1 MPAKG
6 IAQNKKTK
14 MKVKITYRKGEEILT
29 YPNCTLLGK
38 FPNIS
43 EGIRNKGFQA
53 LNEDN
58 EQRRFCYD
66 RLIAIEAE

>member
-1 MPAKG
+1 MPTKG
-6 IAQNKKTK
+6 KAQNKKTK
-14 MKVKITYRKGEEILT
+14 MKVKITYRKGDEVIT
-29 YPNCTLLGK
+29 YSNCTLLGK

-66 RLIAIEAE
+66 RLVAIEAE

>member
-1 MPAKG
+1 MSTKG
-6 IAQNKKTK
+6 TTQNKKTK
-14 MKVKITYRKGEEILT
+14 MKVKITCRKGDEILT
-29 YPNCTLLGK
+29 YPKCTLLGK
-38 FPNIS
+38 FRNIA

-66 RLIAIEAE
+66 RLVSIEAE

>member
-1 MPAKG
+1 MSTKD

-14 MKVKITYRKGEEILT
+14 MKVRITYRKGDEVKT
-29 YPNCTLLGK
+29 YSNCTLLGK
-38 FPNIS
+38 FPNIT

-53 LNEDN
+53 VNEDN